1 MIIYTDLYNRTKN
14 YTLTAEMIHSV
25 ERQCNVKVTT
35 DLNPN
40 AEVYWG
46 DKITLHHL
54 SAMPDLKW
62 LHLSKTGVGKF
73 ILPDNILVTNTPDS
87 SNGVAE
93 FAVAGV
99 LHLLRALDRM
109 PVNRLEFDKNIDYI
123 KPFSQVSCLVVGC
136 GRIGKEVCRLLSA
149 LGMKVK
155 CLDRHT
161 HINEHLR
168 LPYDF
173 IINALPLTCETKDY
187 FTAETFVKMNK
198 SSYIINVGRGETINE
213 NDLFNALKTKQIRGA
228 FLDVVQDEPIKHEN
242 SLLKLDNVVISPH
255 IANALNNMLLT
266 QVQVFIKQLTRYK
279 QRNDKS
285 NS

>member
-14 YTLTAEMIHSV
+14 YTLTAEMIHNV

-123 KPFSQVSCLVVGC
+123 KPF
-136 GRIGKEVCRLLSA
+136 
-149 LGMKVK
+149 VK
-155 CLDRHT
+155 R
-161 HINEHLR
+161 
-168 LPYDF
+168 
-173 IINALPLTCETKDY
+173 
-187 FTAETFVKMNK
+187 FVDC
-198 SSYIINVGRGETINE
+198 Y
-213 NDLFNALKTKQIRGA
+213 Q
-228 FLDVVQDEPIKHEN
+228 H
-242 SLLKLDNVVISPH
+242 
-255 IANALNNMLLT
+255 
-266 QVQVFIKQLTRYK
+266 
-279 QRNDKS
+279 
-285 NS
+285 